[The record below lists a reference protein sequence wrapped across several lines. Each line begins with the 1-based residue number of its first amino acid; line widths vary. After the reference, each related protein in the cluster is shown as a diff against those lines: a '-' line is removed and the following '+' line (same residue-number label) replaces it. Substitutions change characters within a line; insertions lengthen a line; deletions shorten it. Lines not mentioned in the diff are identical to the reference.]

1 MLQRHYQL
9 GCPFELYGKRLE
21 HTAHN
26 ASFVG
31 PTSFFEQ
38 LATPRARFIDATY
51 PMQLRNDRNVP
62 ASILLSEFG
71 LSDFGAAGGRTFHLQ
86 PDSSHIRVWELAG
99 ATHLE
104 TGWFQELTANASR
117 SIPGFAV
124 IFAIT
129 HQAIPASST
138 ARRRARPWTAST
150 TGPMMRRRHDPR
162 RDSVWSCRMRLI
174 PDTLVAFNR
183 DPATNLLRLALMPDR
198 FTEATQLA
206 ARML

>member
-38 LATPRARFIDATY
+38 LATPRARFIDAPY
-51 PMQLRNDRNVP
+51 PIQLRNDRNVP

-104 TGWFQELTANASR
+104 TGWFQELTADASR

-124 IFAIT
+124 DLCAN
-129 HQAIPASST
+129 PPGNSSIIH
-138 ARRRARPWTAST
+138 
-150 TGPMMRRRHDPR
+150 G
-162 RDSVWSCRMRLI
+162 
-174 PDTLVAFNR
+174 
-183 DPATNLLRLALMPDR
+183 
-198 FTEATQLA
+198 QA
-206 ARML
+206 ARAALDGLNDWTHDEEAPRSAPRLSLVVPDPSDS